1 MNLLSRENLIGIDL
15 PTIDPIQK
23 IYDKWGDKFV
33 NKILPDIE
41 KNNAPKPMT
50 AK

>member
-15 PTIDPIQK
+15 QTIDPIQK

-33 NKILPDIE
+33 NKILTDMQVNNRL
-41 KNNAPKPMT
+41 KN
-50 AK
+50 